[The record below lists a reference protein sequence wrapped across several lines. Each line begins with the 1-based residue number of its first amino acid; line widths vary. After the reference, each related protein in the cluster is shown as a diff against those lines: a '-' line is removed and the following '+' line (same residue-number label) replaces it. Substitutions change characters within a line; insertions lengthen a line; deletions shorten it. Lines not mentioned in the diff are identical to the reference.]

1 MMGALRE
8 WLTSIVV
15 TAMLLALVQSLIP
28 EGTIRRIGSF
38 TGGLI
43 LMITL
48 MQPLLGCDLQRL
60 ELNFAPYQEE
70 IRLRGEELEQNRV
83 SELSAI
89 IEQQTAAYILDKA
102 EALGA
107 GVEVQ
112 VQTET
117 GENGMPVPVAARLQG
132 PYSAALAAYME
143 RELGISTERQVWHEN

>member
-48 MQPLLGCDLQRL
+48 MQPLMGRDLRRL

-107 GVEVQ
+107 EVEVQ
-112 VQTET
+112 VQMET
-117 GENGMPVPVAARLQG
+117 GENGMPVPVAVRLQG
-132 PYSAALAAYME
+132 SYSAALAAYME

>member
-28 EGTIRRIGSF
+28 EGTVRRIGSF

-48 MQPLLGCDLQRL
+48 MQPLLGRDLRRL

-107 GVEVQ
+107 EVEVQ
-112 VQTET
+112 VQMET
-117 GENGMPVPVAARLQG
+117 GGNGMPVPVAVRLQG
-132 PYSAALAAYME
+132 SYSVALAAYME